1 MSTSD
6 QSLVEPRGAGDDD
19 ESLESLYEDAPCG
32 YLSSLPDG
40 TIVRINRT
48 MLAWTRHRREQ
59 LLGSRFQELL
69 SIGSRIFYETHYAPL
84 LAMQGAV
91 SELALEIL
99 RGDGSTF
106 PVLVNSV
113 VHRDGS
119 GRARVV
125 RTMVFDASD
134 RRSYER
140 ELLRAR
146 SEAQRAA
153 KAKADFVAMLSHDL
167 RTPLS
172 ALMSMVDAL
181 EHTELSPAQ
190 QKYVRLLR
198 AGSDA
203 LLSLANDVLEDS
215 RFDDGRI
222 SLELSTFDLPTMVR
236 ETVERL
242 RVTAEEKGLELWISV
257 DERIPG
263 MLIGDPV
270 KIDRIFTNVLANA
283 LKFTEQ
289 GWVGVSLV
297 LQGVAEHKAHIEAT
311 ILDTGIGIDPA
322 RASAVFDEFTQ
333 VHDRRRR
340 SYGGAGLGLAISK
353 KLVELH
359 GGTIGVRRRE
369 GGGTIFHFS
378 LHLTLP

>member
-1 MSTSD
+1 MSTSEEELSGEGHSPD
-6 QSLVEPRGAGDDD
+6 HG

-32 YLSSLPDG
+32 YLSTLPDG
-40 TIVRINRT
+40 TIVRVNRT
-48 MLAWTRHRREQ
+48 MLDWTRSRREQ

-69 SIGSRIFYETHYAPL
+69 TIGSRIFYETHYAPL

-91 SELALEIL
+91 SELALDVL
-99 RGDGSTF
+99 RGDGSSF

-113 VHRDGS
+113 VHRDAR

-125 RTMVFDASD
+125 RTMVFDATD

-140 ELLRAR
+140 ELLHAR

-181 EHTELSPAQ
+181 EQTDLSPTQ
-190 QKYVRLLR
+190 LKYVKLLR
-198 AGSDA
+198 TGSDA

-222 SLELSTFDLPTMVR
+222 SLELCTFDLPTMVR
-236 ETVERL
+236 ETVERM
-242 RVTAEEKGLELWISV
+242 RVKAEEKGLELWLSI

-289 GWVGVSLV
+289 GWVGVALV
-297 LQGVAEHKAHIEAT
+297 LQGSLEQKAQIQAT
-311 ILDTGIGIDPA
+311 IVDTGIGIDPG